1 MRDFDMHGQH
11 HHQRFG
17 RHRMA
22 KPLII
27 GVALIAV
34 LGLVVMSL
42 WNALLPA
49 ILGVKSIGF
58 WQALGI
64 LALSRILFGGL
75 GFRPGMFG
83 MGHARRRMHERWM
96 NMSPEQREE
105 FAQRFGR
112 RGHHGPCGW
121 RDRRGEHGPQQELKT
136 RIPSEHNE
144 KRHRGG
150 VTACFRPQRLPVAA
164 EGFYPRTD
172 PAAR

>member
-1 MRDFDMHGQH
+1 MMRDFDRHDRQHQHQH
-11 HHQRFG
+11 HDRFG

-27 GVALIAV
+27 GVVLIAI

-58 WQALGI
+58 WQALGL

-83 MGHARRRMHERWM
+83 IGHGRRRMHERWM
-96 NMSPEQREE
+96 NMSPEQRDE
-105 FAQRFGR
+105 FVQRFGHR
-112 RGHHGPCGW
+112 WNRDHCGW
-121 RDRRGEHGPQQELKT
+121 RERRKENAPQQE
-136 RIPSEHNE
+136 S
-144 KRHRGG
+144 
-150 VTACFRPQRLPVAA
+150 PVKHA
-164 EGFYPRTD
+164 D
-172 PAAR
+172 PE